1 MKSLRAA
8 AFMIATILGLGILG
22 LPFVFAKAGF
32 VAALIQLILV
42 AAMLTSLYLMYA
54 EITLEVRGKHR
65 FGGYIGA
72 MLGQGAGKMAGIL
85 IIITMVGGLLPFL
98 IVTGSFLQG
107 LVGIN
112 PLIGSLSAW
121 VVGSLLIYAGTSFV
135 SRIEIGIIA
144 TLLLTY
150 VVLIIASSALFDFG
164 SVVFFSPSVAEGWSI
179 DPLLVPM
186 GVFLFAFGGLGAIA
200 EVHDL
205 LGRQKRRIGLVILS
219 AMLFLT
225 VLYATFALAVVGAMG
240 SNVTQNALA
249 DLSLLLPAGFGVMS
263 LLVGL
268 ISALSIFVVIGTE
281 LKETIRVDYAV
292 DNCLSWLITIFLPLV
307 IYLAGARELTAVMG
321 FFGSIF
327 GATLAWFIIVAY
339 KKTAEDRLLPLW
351 ICYPIGAF
359 FFFALI
365 VEVVLTIQRL

>member
-1 MKSLRAA
+1 
-8 AFMIATILGLGILG
+8 MIATILGLGILG
-22 LPFVFAKAGF
+22 LPFVFARAGF
-32 VAALIQLILV
+32 GVAIIQLILV

-72 MLGQGAGKMAGIL
+72 MLGKRVKQVAGIFMM
-85 IIITMVGGLLPFL
+85 ITMVGGLLPFL
-98 IVTGSFLQG
+98 IVTGSFLHR
-107 LVGIN
+107 LVGLD
-112 PLIGSLSAW
+112 PLIGSLGMW

-135 SRIEIGIIA
+135 SRIEMGIIA
-144 TLLLTY
+144 ALFITY
-150 VVLIIASSALFDFG
+150 VVLITASFVLFDP
-164 SVVFFSPSVAEGWSI
+164 SNVVFFAPSVVEGWSI

-205 LGRQKRRIGLVILS
+205 LGRQKKKIGLVILTV
-219 AMLFLT
+219 MLFLA
-225 VLYATFALAVVGAMG
+225 VLYAAFALAVVGAVG
-240 SNVTQNALA
+240 FNVSQNALA
-249 DLSLLLPAGFGVMS
+249 DLSFHLPVGFGLMS

-268 ISALSIFVVIGTE
+268 VSALSIFVVIGTE

-292 DNCLSWLITIFLPLV
+292 GNRVSWLITIFLPLS

-321 FFGSIF
+321 FFGSVF
-327 GATLAWFIIVAY
+327 GATLAWFIIAAY

-351 ICYPIGAF
+351 MRYPIGAF
-359 FFFALI
+359 FLFVLI
-365 VEVVLTIQRL
+365 VEVVLTLQRV